1 MAHRQIKGQRKG
13 LSVWNIGNKEYYKL
27 YDTVIVIAEHLEDG
41 STRIRLNHNGFKTNH
56 TKNCMN
62 DFLSRFGFKVFQKDF
77 KWYVRGKEIPF
88 EFETDMVYFEANPD
102 HGNTDLNSFVI
113 GKFKTWAFT
122 PYTVSNWAEAFNHGQ
137 YLPTM
142 K

>member
-1 MAHRQIKGQRKG
+1 MAHRRIKGQRKG
-13 LSVWNIGNKEYYKL
+13 LNIFSIGNKEYYKL

-41 STRIRLNHNGFKTNH
+41 NVRIRLNHNGFKTNH

-62 DFLSRFGFKVFQKDF
+62 DFLRRFGFKVYQKDF
-77 KWYVRGKEIPF
+77 KWYVRGRELPF
-88 EFETDMVYFEANPD
+88 EFETDMVYFNAVPNN
-102 HGNTDLNSFVI
+102 GSFVI
-113 GKFKTWAFT
+113 GRFIEEKWK
-122 PYTVSNWAEAFNHGQ
+122 PYTRKNWDETFNHEQ

>member
-13 LSVWNIGNKEYYKL
+13 LNIFSIGNKEYYKL

-41 STRIRLNHNGFKTNH
+41 STRIRLNHNGWKTNH

-62 DFLSRFGFKVFQKDF
+62 DFLRRFGFGVFQKDF
-77 KWYVRGKEIPF
+77 VWYVKGREVSF
-88 EFETDMVYFEANPD
+88 EFETDMVYFNAVPNND
-102 HGNTDLNSFVI
+102 SWVI
-113 GKFKTWAFT
+113 GRFIEEPYK
-122 PYTVSNWAEAFNHGQ
+122 PYTPSNWEQAFNYAQ
-137 YLPTM
+137 FLPTM

>member
-1 MAHRQIKGQRKG
+1 MAHAQIKGQRKG
-13 LSVWNIGNKEYYKL
+13 LNVWSIGNKEYYKL

-62 DFLSRFGFKVFQKDF
+62 DFLRRFGFGVYQKDW
-77 KWYVRGKEIPF
+77 KWYVKGREVSF
-88 EFETDMVYFEANPD
+88 EFETDMVYFEANP
-102 HGNTDLNSFVI
+102 NNESFVV
-113 GKFKTWAFT
+113 GKFKTWAFRRH
-122 PYTVSNWAEAFNHGQ
+122 TVSNWSEAFNHEE
-137 YLPTM
+137 YLQTM

>member
-13 LSVWNIGNKEYYKL
+13 LNVWSIGNKEYYKL

-41 STRIRLNHNGFKTNH
+41 STRIRLNNGGWKTNH

-62 DFLSRFGFKVFQKDF
+62 DFLRRFGFGVFQKNF
-77 KWYVRGKEIPF
+77 KWYVRGRELPF
-88 EFETDMVYFEANPD
+88 EFETDMVYFTAHPNN
-102 HGNTDLNSFVI
+102 GSFVVGRFI
-113 GKFKTWAFT
+113 EEPYK
-122 PYTVSNWAEAFNHGQ
+122 PYTPSNWNDAFVYGQ
-137 YLPTM
+137 YQQIM

>member
-27 YDTVIVIAEHLEDG
+27 YDTVIVIREIQADG
-41 STRIRLNHNGFKTNH
+41 SHRIRLNHNGFKTNH

-62 DFLSRFGFKVFQKDF
+62 DFLRRFGFKVYQKDF
-77 KWYVRGKEIPF
+77 VWYVRGRELSF
-88 EFETDMVYFEANPD
+88 EFETNMVYFNAVPNND
-102 HGNTDLNSFVI
+102 SWVI
-113 GKFKTWAFT
+113 GRFIEERFKPYTRKTWDET
-122 PYTVSNWAEAFNHGQ
+122 FNHGQ
-137 YLPTM
+137 YLHTM

>member
-13 LSVWNIGNKEYYKL
+13 LNVWSIGDKEYYKL

-62 DFLSRFGFKVFQKDF
+62 DFLRRFGFKVYQKDF
-77 KWYVRGKEIPF
+77 VWYVKGRELSF
-88 EFETDMVYFEANPD
+88 EFETDMVYFNAVPNND
-102 HGNTDLNSFVI
+102 SWVI
-113 GKFKTWAFT
+113 GRFIEERFKPYTRKTWDETFCHM
-122 PYTVSNWAEAFNHGQ
+122 E
-137 YLPTM
+137 YLHTM

>member
-13 LSVWNIGNKEYYKL
+13 LEIFNIGNKEYYKL

-62 DFLSRFGFKVFQKDF
+62 DFLRRFGFKVYQKDCQE
-77 KWYVRGKEIPF
+77 WVYV
-88 EFETDMVYFEANPD
+88 EFPYKHLLPVLEA
-102 HGNTDLNSFVI
+102 
-113 GKFKTWAFT
+113 A
-122 PYTVSNWAEAFNHGQ
+122 
-137 YLPTM
+137 
-142 K
+142 

>member
-1 MAHRQIKGQRKG
+1 MAHNQIKGKRKG
-13 LSVWNIGNKEYYKL
+13 LSVWNVGNKEYYKL

-41 STRIRLNHNGFKTNH
+41 STRIRLNNGGWKTNH

-62 DFLSRFGFKVFQKDF
+62 DFLRRFGFGVFQKDF

-137 YLPTM
+137 YSQTM

>member
-1 MAHRQIKGQRKG
+1 MAHATIKGQRKG

-41 STRIRLNHNGFKTNH
+41 STRIRLNNGGWKTNH

-62 DFLSRFGFKVFQKDF
+62 DFLKRFGFKVFQKDF
-77 KWYVRGKEIPF
+77 KWYVRGREVPF
-88 EFETDMVYFEANPD
+88 EFETDMVYFEANPNND
-102 HGNTDLNSFVI
+102 SFVV
-113 GKFKTWAFT
+113 GKFKTWAFRQH
-122 PYTVSNWAEAFNHGQ
+122 TVSSWAEAFNHGEYQ
-137 YLPTM
+137 QIM